1 MAPGPLTGPNVTT
14 GDAAGGGG
22 GFGGGNAQ
30 NPAERP
36 RVVLRFADEA
46 DLFVSGMLSGGGEL
60 AGKPAVIDAP
70 HGQGHV
76 LMFANNPMWRSE
88 THGSYF
94 LLFNAMMNFAHL
106 DAGRPAGRGGVA
118 TGAAQ

>member
-1 MAPGPLTGPNVTT
+1 MTA
-14 GDAAGGGG
+14 DDAGGGG
-22 GFGGGNAQ
+22 GFGGGQQNA
-30 NPAERP
+30 AERP

-46 DLFVSGMLSGGGEL
+46 DLFISGMLSGGGEL

-70 HGQGHV
+70 HGTGHV

-94 LLFNAMMNFAHL
+94 LIFNAMLNYQHL
-106 DAGRPAGRGGVA
+106 DAGRPAGRGANAG
-118 TGAAQ
+118 GGQQDDDQ